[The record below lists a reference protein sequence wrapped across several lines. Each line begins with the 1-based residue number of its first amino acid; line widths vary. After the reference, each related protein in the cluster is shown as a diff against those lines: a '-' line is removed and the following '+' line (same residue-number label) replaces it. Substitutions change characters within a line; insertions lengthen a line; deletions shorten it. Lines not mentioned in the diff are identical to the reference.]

1 MCSVNT
7 TLTWDK
13 PLLGKHAKKTQRN
26 LNARALGNSF
36 KNHMET
42 MIIKDIS

>member
-1 MCSVNT
+1 MRSVNT
-7 TLTWDK
+7 TLAWDE

-26 LNARALGNSF
+26 LNARVLGNSF

-42 MIIKDIS
+42 TIIKDIS